1 LRLRGQRA
9 HIPSRIL
16 GSDPR
21 RWAR

>member
-1 LRLRGQRA
+1 LRLRGRRA